1 VRNANRY
8 GIGYGADVNNALA
21 ESAKL
26 LQRSAEK
33 FSQDFRTGRGAQ
45 DEAIDLGESSS

>member
-1 VRNANRY
+1 MPPIMASDMARN
-8 GIGYGADVNNALA
+8 VNNALA

-33 FSQDFRTGRGAQ
+33 FSQTFEPDRGAQ
-45 DEAIDLGESSS
+45 DEAIDLGREL